1 MAPKST
7 LSVDVRMSTFCARK
21 YSQNSLQIIMT
32 EFPEFY
38 YYIKLFSAHP
48 QRRLIVCQPRLCHD
62 LTPTEKGANPHHR
75 LSHLSTFL
83 VSIVNGRRVREI
95 ISNFIHSVHGSRTSH
110 RWIITPFFVPKIRRH
125 RNRIIILVINA
136 TT

>member
-7 LSVDVRMSTFCARK
+7 LSVVISADVRMSTFCARK

-75 LSHLSTFL
+75 LSPL
-83 VSIVNGRRVREI
+83 VHVSCFNCQWKKGQGDYLQFHPQRPRQ
-95 ISNFIHSVHGSRTSH
+95 SN
-110 RWIITPFFVPKIRRH
+110 ITPMDYYSLLRPK
-125 RNRIIILVINA
+125 NPPS
-136 TT
+136 